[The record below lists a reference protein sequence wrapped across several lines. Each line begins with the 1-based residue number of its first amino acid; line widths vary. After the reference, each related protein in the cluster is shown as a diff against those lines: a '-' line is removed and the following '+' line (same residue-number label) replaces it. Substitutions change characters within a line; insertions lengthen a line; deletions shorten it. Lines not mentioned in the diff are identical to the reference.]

1 MKPITGTT
9 IASIHRAVA
18 AADRGEMLD
27 MLTVQ
32 LFEDGGGPF
41 YYSDEDGLKR

>member
-18 AADRGEMLD
+18 AGDRGGMLD

-32 LFEDGGGPF
+32 LFEDGSRPF
-41 YYSDEDGLKR
+41 YCSDEDGLRR